1 MCCFL
6 LSFHKIHVSF
16 LSCYVRL
23 PKPQQRTE
31 VKKGLQFFL
40 QMLCCSKMTQ
50 KTRVQTERIC
60 IMLTGKTII
69 LGVTGGIAAYKAAN
83 LASLLKKQHADVHVI
98 MTKNAMEFITPL
110 TFETLTVNKCL
121 TDTFDRNFKFE
132 VEHVELAKKADLAI
146 IAPATANVCA
156 KLAHGL
162 ADDML
167 TTTLLA
173 CQCPRIIAPA
183 MNTRM
188 YENPITQD
196 NLRLLEHYG
205 FTIIEPASGLLA
217 CGDSGKG
224 KFPDE
229 GLILEYIL
237 RGIAYPKDL
246 AGKKILVTAGPTQEA
261 VDPVRYLTNHSTG
274 KMGYALARMAMLRG
288 ADVTLVT
295 GETSLTPPPFVDTI
309 RIKSAHDL
317 FEAVISRSEEQDI
330 IIKAAAVADYRPA
343 VVSDEKV
350 KKSDGD
356 LSLALERTEDTLS
369 YLGAHKRP
377 GQLLCGFAME
387 TSQLEERA
395 RGKLERKNL
404 DLIAANNLKVAGAG
418 FGTDTNVITLIDKQQ
433 TRHLEQMSKEAAAM
447 EILTVL
453 RDMMK

>member
-1 MCCFL
+1 
-6 LSFHKIHVSF
+6 
-16 LSCYVRL
+16 
-23 PKPQQRTE
+23 
-31 VKKGLQFFL
+31 
-40 QMLCCSKMTQ
+40 
-50 KTRVQTERIC
+50 
-60 IMLTGKTII
+60 MLTGKTII

-173 CQCPRIIAPA
+173 CQCPHIIAPA

-196 NLRLLEHYG
+196 NLHLLEHYG

-237 RGIAYPKDL
+237 RAIAYPKDL

-274 KMGYALARMAMLRG
+274 KMGYAIAEQARDMG
-288 ADVTLVT
+288 ADVTLVS
-295 GETSLTPPPFVDTI
+295 GPVSLSAPHGVDVIHVTTARNMFDAVRERFAQADLTI
-309 RIKSAHDL
+309 M
-317 FEAVISRSEEQDI
+317 
-330 IIKAAAVADYRPA
+330 AAAVGDFRPVEQAQEKIKKNGRVNIDLHLTSNPDILAWAGEHKTADQ
-343 VVSDEKV
+343 
-350 KKSDGD
+350 
-356 LSLALERTEDTLS
+356 T
-369 YLGAHKRP
+369 
-377 GQLLCGFAME
+377 LCGFAME
-387 TSQLEERA
+387 TQDLEA
-395 RGKLERKNL
+395 NAAKKLASKHCSML
-404 DLIAANNLKVAGAG
+404 VANNLNTPGAG
-418 FGTDTNVITLIDKQQ
+418 FAVDTNVVTVLKTGATPDEPIIEHWNKMGKQELAE
-433 TRHLEQMSKEAAAM
+433 R
-447 EILTVL
+447 ILTELSAL
-453 RDMMK
+453 RNTDNTIPPKS

>member
-1 MCCFL
+1 
-6 LSFHKIHVSF
+6 
-16 LSCYVRL
+16 
-23 PKPQQRTE
+23 
-31 VKKGLQFFL
+31 
-40 QMLCCSKMTQ
+40 
-50 KTRVQTERIC
+50 
-60 IMLTGKTII
+60 MLTGKTII

-98 MTKNAMEFITPL
+98 MTKNALEFITPL
-110 TFETLTVNKCL
+110 TFEILTVNKCL

-132 VEHVELAKKADLAI
+132 VEHIELAKKADLAI

-237 RGIAYPKDL
+237 RAIAYPKDL

-288 ADVTLVT
+288 AAVSLPAKLRCPRLRLSILSASKAHT
-295 GETSLTPPPFVDTI
+295 TSLRQSPPGV
-309 RIKSAHDL
+309 RN
-317 FEAVISRSEEQDI
+317 R
-330 IIKAAAVADYRPA
+330 
-343 VVSDEKV
+343 
-350 KKSDGD
+350 
-356 LSLALERTEDTLS
+356 TLS
-369 YLGAHKRP
+369 SRRQPSLTTVRQSFLMKRSRNP
-377 GQLLCGFAME
+377 TA
-387 TSQLEERA
+387 
-395 RGKLERKNL
+395 
-404 DLIAANNLKVAGAG
+404 I
-418 FGTDTNVITLIDKQQ
+418 
-433 TRHLEQMSKEAAAM
+433 
-447 EILTVL
+447 
-453 RDMMK
+453 